1 MYVASKMP
9 FCMVALVSFLS
20 VYIRVVNEILLKLYS
35 GGGKLFVFS
44 GSLSDMF

>member
-1 MYVASKMP
+1 MYFASKMP

-20 VYIRVVNEILLKLYS
+20 VYIPVVNEFLLELCS

-44 GSLSDMF
+44 VSLSDMF